1 MKSEHEQVTGQPVKS
16 GSLKAG
22 NRPFV
27 FLLCLFISAFI
38 WFLIVLSRET
48 TTIIDFPIS
57 IENSPP
63 NLVMTGMSDSLLS
76 LNVSSGSLAIATL
89 KYLGGKKPV
98 RIDLKNV
105 KLSRENNKFTAV
117 ISMQET
123 ARKLINRMSVPE
135 EKVTI
140 NPEYLNIEFESISGV
155 KMKVVP
161 RLILEFD
168 KQYQLSQ
175 DMQVIPDSVTL
186 AGPAELISKISY
198 VETVRK
204 EVKKINKTQT
214 VSVPLSIPENTG
226 ELRCIPE
233 NVSVVL
239 TVDKFT
245 ESEIEIPIVYSG
257 QDHAIK
263 TFPEKVKV
271 TYFVTL
277 ENYKRITTEMFLAD
291 VSFSGEE
298 NPEKLKI
305 NLVQYPSFIKI
316 IKIEPLEV
324 EYLLIK

>member
-1 MKSEHEQVTGQPVKS
+1 M
-16 GSLKAG
+16 
-22 NRPFV
+22 
-27 FLLCLFISAFI
+27 
-38 WFLIVLSRET
+38 
-48 TTIIDFPIS
+48 
-57 IENSPP
+57 
-63 NLVMTGMSDSLLS
+63 
-76 LNVSSGSLAIATL
+76 
-89 KYLGGKKPV
+89 
-98 RIDLKNV
+98 
-105 KLSRENNKFTAV
+105 
-117 ISMQET
+117 
-123 ARKLINRMSVPE
+123 
-135 EKVTI
+135 
-140 NPEYLNIEFESISGV
+140 
-155 KMKVVP
+155 
-161 RLILEFD
+161 
-168 KQYQLSQ
+168 
-175 DMQVIPDSVTL
+175 
-186 AGPAELISKISY
+186 
-198 VETVRK
+198 
-204 EVKKINKTQT
+204 
-214 VSVPLSIPENTG
+214 SVPLSIPENTG

>member
-186 AGPAELISKISY
+186 AGPG
-198 VETVRK
+198 R
-204 EVKKINKTQT
+204 
-214 VSVPLSIPENTG
+214 
-226 ELRCIPE
+226 
-233 NVSVVL
+233 
-239 TVDKFT
+239 
-245 ESEIEIPIVYSG
+245 
-257 QDHAIK
+257 
-263 TFPEKVKV
+263 
-271 TYFVTL
+271 
-277 ENYKRITTEMFLAD
+277 AD
-291 VSFSGEE
+291 
-298 NPEKLKI
+298 
-305 NLVQYPSFIKI
+305 Q
-316 IKIEPLEV
+316 
-324 EYLLIK
+324 

>member
-1 MKSEHEQVTGQPVKS
+1 M
-16 GSLKAG
+16 
-22 NRPFV
+22 R
-27 FLLCLFISAFI
+27 
-38 WFLIVLSRET
+38 
-48 TTIIDFPIS
+48 
-57 IENSPP
+57 
-63 NLVMTGMSDSLLS
+63 
-76 LNVSSGSLAIATL
+76 
-89 KYLGGKKPV
+89 
-98 RIDLKNV
+98 
-105 KLSRENNKFTAV
+105 
-117 ISMQET
+117 ET

-140 NPEYLNIEFESISGV
+140 NPEYLHVEFESISGI

-186 AGPAELISKISY
+186 AGPAELINKISY

-214 VSVPLSIPENTG
+214 VSVPLSIHENTG

-257 QDHAIK
+257 QDHAVK

-277 ENYKRITTEMFLAD
+277 ENYKRITNEMFIAN
-291 VSFSGEE
+291 VNFSGEE
-298 NPEKLKI
+298 NPEKLKV

-316 IKIEPLEV
+316 IKFEPEEV